1 MPYFF
6 EKTAK
11 AHLRKASKKVM
22 MQSMEYATLKGGISM
37 PLLGYGVFQVPPSE
51 CARCVTAALEN
62 GYRSIDTAQAYENED
77 GVGQAISVSGIPRED
92 LFITTKVWVS
102 NAGEKRAAASI
113 EESLEK
119 LRTDYIDLL
128 LIHQPYGDY
137 YGTWR
142 AMQAA
147 KKAGKVRAIGVS
159 NFHRDR
165 YQDLIEFGG
174 VVPAVNQME
183 THVFCQQT
191 ALQEQMMRY
200 GTTLMSWGPLAEGK
214 NDLFRNPVLMRI
226 GAAHGKTAAQVA
238 LRYLTQLGIICIPKT
253 THAERM
259 RENIAI
265 FDFELTDEEMA
276 RVAALDGGK
285 SLFCDHY
292 DPGFIKYIADLSE

>member
-1 MPYFF
+1 
-6 EKTAK
+6 
-11 AHLRKASKKVM
+11 
-22 MQSMEYATLKGGISM
+22 MEYATLKGNISM
-37 PLLGYGVFQVPPSE
+37 PILGYGVFQVPPTE

-62 GYRSIDTAQAYENED
+62 GYRLIDTAQAYYNEE
-77 GVGQAISVSGIPRED
+77 GVGQAISASGIPRED
-92 LFITTKVWVS
+92 LFLTTKVWVS

-119 LRTDYIDLL
+119 LRTDYIDLM

-142 AMQAA
+142 ALRTAQ
-147 KKAGKVRAIGVS
+147 KAGKIRTIGVS

-165 YQDLIEFGG
+165 YQDLVEFSG

-183 THVFCQQT
+183 THVFLQQT
-191 ALQEQMMRY
+191 ELQAQMARY
-200 GTTLMSWGPLAEGK
+200 GTTLMAWGPFAEGK
-214 NDLFRNPVLMRI
+214 NNLFRHPLLMRI

-238 LRYLTQLGIICIPKT
+238 LRYLTMLGIVCIPKT

-259 RENIAI
+259 RENMNI
-265 FDFELTDEEMA
+265 FDFELTDAEMA
-276 RVAALDGGK
+276 QLATLDEKK

>member
-1 MPYFF
+1 
-6 EKTAK
+6 
-11 AHLRKASKKVM
+11 
-22 MQSMEYATLKGGISM
+22 MQNMEYATLKGNISM
-37 PLLGYGVFQVPPSE
+37 PILGYGVFQVPPTE
-51 CARCVTAALEN
+51 CARCVTSALEN
-62 GYRSIDTAQAYENED
+62 GYRLIDTAQAYYNEE
-77 GVGQAISVSGIPRED
+77 GVGQAISASGIPRED
-92 LFITTKVWVS
+92 LFLTTKVWVS

-119 LRTDYIDLL
+119 LRTDYIDLM

-142 AMQAA
+142 ALRAA
-147 KKAGKVRAIGVS
+147 QKAGKIRTIGVS

-165 YQDLIEFGG
+165 YQDLVEFSG

-183 THVFCQQT
+183 THVFWQQ
-191 ALQEQMMRY
+191 AELQSQMARY
-200 GTTLMSWGPLAEGK
+200 GTTLMAWGPFAEGK
-214 NDLFRNPVLMRI
+214 NDLFRHPLLMRI

-238 LRYLTQLGIICIPKT
+238 LRYLTMLGIVCIPKT

-259 RENIAI
+259 RENMNI
-265 FDFELTDEEMA
+265 FDFELTDAEMEQLA
-276 RVAALDGGK
+276 TLDEKK

>member
-1 MPYFF
+1 
-6 EKTAK
+6 
-11 AHLRKASKKVM
+11 
-22 MQSMEYATLKGGISM
+22 MQSMEYVTLKGHISM
-37 PLLGYGVFQVPPSE
+37 PVLGFGVFQVPPTE

-62 GYRSIDTAQAYENED
+62 GYRLIDTAQAYYNEE

-92 LFITTKVWVS
+92 LFLTTKVWVS

-119 LRTDYIDLL
+119 LRTDYIDLV

-142 AMQAA
+142 ALRAA
-147 KKAGKVRAIGVS
+147 QKAGKIRAIGVS

-165 YQDLIEFGG
+165 YQDLVEFSG
-174 VVPAVNQME
+174 VIPAVNQME
-183 THVFCQQT
+183 THVFWQQT
-191 ALQEQMMRY
+191 ELQEQMARY
-200 GTTLMSWGPLAEGK
+200 GTTLMSWGPFAEGK
-214 NDLFRNPVLMRI
+214 NDIFRNPLLMRI

-238 LRYLTQLGIICIPKT
+238 LRYLTMLGIVCIPKT

-259 RENIAI
+259 RENMNI
-265 FDFELTDEEMA
+265 FDFELTDAEMA
-276 RVAALDGGK
+276 QIAALDEKK

>member
-1 MPYFF
+1 
-6 EKTAK
+6 
-11 AHLRKASKKVM
+11 
-22 MQSMEYATLKGGISM
+22 MQSMEYVTLKGHISM
-37 PLLGYGVFQVPPSE
+37 PVLGFGVFQVPPTE

-62 GYRSIDTAQAYENED
+62 GYRLIDTAQAYYNEE
-77 GVGQAISVSGIPRED
+77 GVGQAISASGIPRED
-92 LFITTKVWVS
+92 LFLTTKVWVS

-119 LRTDYIDLL
+119 LRTDYIDLV

-142 AMQAA
+142 ALRAA
-147 KKAGKVRAIGVS
+147 QKAGKIRAIGVS

-165 YQDLIEFGG
+165 YQDLVEFSG
-174 VVPAVNQME
+174 VIPAVNQME
-183 THVFCQQT
+183 THVFWQQT
-191 ALQEQMMRY
+191 ELQEQMARY
-200 GTTLMSWGPLAEGK
+200 GTTLMSWGPFAEGK
-214 NDLFRNPVLMRI
+214 NDLFRNPLLMRI

-238 LRYLTQLGIICIPKT
+238 LRYLTMLGIICIPKT

-259 RENIAI
+259 RENMNI
-265 FDFELTDEEMA
+265 FDFELTDAEMA
-276 RVAALDGGK
+276 QIATLDEKK

>member
-1 MPYFF
+1 M
-6 EKTAK
+6 EN
-11 AHLRKASKKVM
+11 
-22 MQSMEYATLKGGISM
+22 MEYATLKGNISM
-37 PLLGYGVFQVPPSE
+37 PLLGFGVFQVPPSE

-62 GYRSIDTAQAYENED
+62 GYRSIDTAQAYANEE

-102 NAGEKRAAASI
+102 NAGEKRAAESI

-142 AMQAA
+142 AMRAA

-165 YQDLIEFGG
+165 YQDLVEFGG
-174 VVPAVNQME
+174 EIPAVNQME
-183 THVFCQQT
+183 THVFRQQA

-200 GTTLMSWGPLAEGK
+200 GTTLMSWGPFAEGK
-214 NDLFRNPVLMRI
+214 NDIFRNPVLQRI

-238 LRYLTQLGIICIPKT
+238 LRYLTQLGIVCIPKT

-259 RENIAI
+259 RENMNI
-265 FDFELTDEEMA
+265 FDFELTDAQMA
-276 RVAALDGGK
+276 QVAGLDDG
-285 SLFCDHY
+285 SFAICDHY
-292 DPGFIKYIADLSE
+292 DPGFIKYIADICD

>member
-1 MPYFF
+1 
-6 EKTAK
+6 
-11 AHLRKASKKVM
+11 
-22 MQSMEYATLKGGISM
+22 MQSMEYVTLKGHISM
-37 PLLGYGVFQVPPSE
+37 PVLGFGVFQVPPTE

-62 GYRSIDTAQAYENED
+62 GYRLIDTAQAYYNEE
-77 GVGQAISVSGIPRED
+77 GVGQAISASGIPRED
-92 LFITTKVWVS
+92 LFLTTKVWVS

-119 LRTDYIDLL
+119 LRTDYIDLV

-142 AMQAA
+142 ALRAA
-147 KKAGKVRAIGVS
+147 QKAGKIRAIGVS

-165 YQDLIEFGG
+165 YQDLVEFSG
-174 VVPAVNQME
+174 VIPAVNQME
-183 THVFCQQT
+183 THVFWQQT
-191 ALQEQMMRY
+191 ELQEQMARY
-200 GTTLMSWGPLAEGK
+200 GTTLMSWGPFAEGK
-214 NDLFRNPVLMRI
+214 NDLFRNPLLMRI

-238 LRYLTQLGIICIPKT
+238 LRYLTMLGIVCIPKT

-259 RENIAI
+259 RENMNI
-265 FDFELTDEEMA
+265 FDFELTDAEMA
-276 RVAALDGGK
+276 QLATLDEKK